1 MINRGDSSGVLATAK
16 KPKKKNGLFQFVRRR
31 YILYLLLVPMV
42 IYFLVFNYYPMLGLQ
57 IAFKDWVIP
66 IGGRPGGQWGSPW
79 ATTNGKL
86 DLFKHFKTLFQDKEF
101 FTKFINTL
109 RIAGLRMLCGFPVP
123 IILTIL
129 MNELTSSFFKKSVQT
144 ISYLPH
150 FISWVI
156 ISGVLISMTASKSAF
171 QNFMVVLFGKE
182 IHFFSNSNLFVA
194 MVIISN
200 IWKNAGWGTIIYLAA
215 ITNINPELY
224 ESAAIDGANRWQK
237 IRHITL
243 PGIGSAITINLILQ
257 IGNLVDGGFDQIFN
271 MYNTAVYEKGDILE
285 TYLFRI
291 GVTGG
296 RYDIATALGLFN
308 SLIALILTLATNKIA
323 KKLGGEGI
331 W

>member
-1 MINRGDSSGVLATAK
+1 
-16 KPKKKNGLFQFVRRR
+16 
-31 YILYLLLVPMV
+31 
-42 IYFLVFNYYPMLGLQ
+42 MLGLQ

-79 ATTNGKL
+79 ATTDGQL
-86 DLFKHFKTLFQDKEF
+86 DLFKHFRLLFQDREF
-101 FTKFINTL
+101 LVKFGNTV
-109 RIAGLRMLCGFPVP
+109 RIAALRLLCGFPVP

-129 MNELTSSFFKKSVQT
+129 MNELTSNIFKKGVQT
-144 ISYLPH
+144 VSYLPH

-156 ISGVLISMTASKSAF
+156 ISGVLISMTASQTSF
-171 QNFMVVLFGKE
+171 QNFLKLIFGKE
-182 IHFFSNSNLFVA
+182 IHFFSNDNLFVA
-194 MVIISN
+194 IIIISN

-237 IRHITL
+237 ILHITL
-243 PGIGSAITINLILQ
+243 PGIRPAITINLILQ
-257 IGNLVDGGFDQIFN
+257 AGSLVSGGFDQVFN
-271 MYNTAVYEKGDILE
+271 MYNTAVYGKGDILE

-291 GVTGG
+291 GITGG

-308 SLIALILTLATNKIA
+308 SLIALVLTIITNKAA